1 MKGLA
6 PTKMIVYIL

>member
-6 PTKMIVYIL
+6 PTKMIMYIL